1 LKRTFILVFS
11 LFCAYVPTE
20 VTAEEVSGLYSGQV
34 SVADQT
40 EQSRKSGVRD
50 ALAQVLVKLTGN
62 SNIMQ
67 VPGIQ
72 EAVSNT
78 DNYVAGVGYK
88 SLPAEQGEPAKTS
101 LQVSFSR
108 QAIDYLIR
116 WAQLPLLPSDRP
128 KLLIWIV
135 RDDPQSGR
143 KFVSDQTLPEF
154 TQQFEGLMQD
164 RGMPYRLPDFDLE
177 DQLSLSVNEAWGLQE
192 KAIEAA
198 SQRYQADGWVLL
210 RFFTTATGE
219 ARGAWMYQVGDQR
232 GFNDVRAETAGLFVP
247 LAVNGLVD
255 SLSAQFT
262 YIPQTDTSELVV
274 QINRVDSFS
283 DYQAVLSQLQKL
295 ELVQSLNVFAV
306 KGDKLFLTLDIEG
319 GVDLLESALARSGR
333 LENQTSQAARF
344 SGNLEF
350 DWIAK

>member
-1 LKRTFILVFS
+1 MKRTLILVFA
-11 LFCAYVPTE
+11 LFCTSVPAE

-40 EQSRKSGVRD
+40 EKSRESGVRD

-78 DNYVAGVGYK
+78 NNYVAGVGYK
-88 SLPAEQGEPAKTS
+88 SLPAEPGELPRTQ
-101 LQVSFSR
+101 LQASFSR
-108 QAIDYLIR
+108 QAVDHLIR
-116 WAQLPLLPSDRP
+116 WAKLPILPSDRP
-128 KLLIWIV
+128 ELLVWIV
-135 RDDPQSGR
+135 RDDPESGR
-143 KFVSDQTLPEF
+143 QFISTENLPEF
-154 TQQFEGLMQD
+154 MQLFDSLMSQ
-164 RGMPYRLPDFDLE
+164 RGMPYRLPEFDLE
-177 DQLSLSVNEAWGLQE
+177 DQLALSVNQAWGLQQQ
-192 KAIEAA
+192 AIEAA
-198 SQRYQADGWVLL
+198 SQRYAADGWVLL

-219 ARGAWMYQVGDQR
+219 ARGAWIYQVAGGR
-232 GFNDVRAETAGLFVP
+232 GFNDVRAASSELFMP
-247 LAVNGLVD
+247 LAVNDLVD
-255 SLSAQFT
+255 SLSTHFT
-262 YIPQTDTSELVV
+262 YIPQTDTSQLVV
-274 QINRVDSFS
+274 QVNQVDSYK
-283 DYQAVLSQLQKL
+283 DYQAVLAQLQKP

-306 KGDKLFLTLDIEG
+306 RGDRLFLTLNIEG
-319 GVDLLESALARSGR
+319 GVDLLESALVRSGR

>member
-1 LKRTFILVFS
+1 MKRTFILVFT
-11 LFCAYVPTE
+11 LFCTSLPAE
-20 VTAEEVSGLYSGQV
+20 VTAEEVSGLYSGQI

-40 EQSRKSGVRD
+40 EKSRKSGVRD

-67 VPGIQ
+67 VSGIK

-88 SLPAEQGEPAKTS
+88 SLPTEQGELPKTE

-108 QAIDYLIR
+108 QAIDHLIR
-116 WAQLPLLPSDRP
+116 WAQLPILPSDRP

-135 RDDPQSGR
+135 RDDPESGR
-143 KFVSDQTLPEF
+143 EFVSEQSFPEF
-154 TQQFEGLMQD
+154 TQQFDDLMQD
-164 RGMPYRLPDFDLE
+164 RGMPYRLPNFDLE
-177 DQLSLSVNEAWGLQE
+177 DELSLSVNEAWGLQE
-192 KAIEAA
+192 KAIELA
-198 SQRYQADGWVLL
+198 SQRYSADGWVLL
-210 RFFTTATGE
+210 RFFTTASGE
-219 ARGAWMYQVGDQR
+219 ARGTWMYQVAAAR
-232 GFNDVRAETAGLFVP
+232 GFNDVRAESSELFVP
-247 LAVNGLVD
+247 LAVNDLVD

-274 QINRVDSFS
+274 QINQVDSYG
-283 DYQAVLSQLQKL
+283 DYQAVISQLKKL
-295 ELVQSLNVFAV
+295 ELVQSVNVFAV

-319 GVDLLESALARSGR
+319 SVELLESALARSGR
-333 LENQTSQAARF
+333 LVNQTSQAARF

-350 DWIAK
+350 NWIAK

>member
-1 LKRTFILVFS
+1 MKRTLILVFA
-11 LFCAYVPTE
+11 LFCTYVPAK
-20 VTAEEVSGLYSGQV
+20 VTAEEVSGLYNGQI

-40 EQSRKSGVRD
+40 EKSRKSGVRD

-62 SNIMQ
+62 SKIMQ

-88 SLPAEQGEPAKTS
+88 SLPAEPGEPPKTE

-108 QAIDYLIR
+108 QAVDHLIR
-116 WAQLPLLPSDRP
+116 WAQLPILPSERP

-135 RDDPQSGR
+135 RDDPVSGR
-143 KFVSDQTLPEF
+143 QFVSNQNLPEF
-154 TQQFEGLMQD
+154 TQQFESFMQQ

-177 DQLSLSVNEAWGLQE
+177 DQLALSVNQAWGLQ
-192 KAIEAA
+192 KQAIELA
-198 SQRYQADGWVLL
+198 SQRYAADGWALL

-219 ARGAWMYQVGDQR
+219 ARGAWMYQVADQR
-232 GFNDVRAETAGLFVP
+232 GFNDVRAASSELLAS
-247 LAVNGLVD
+247 LAVNDLVD

-262 YIPQTDTSELVV
+262 YIPQTDASELVV
-274 QINRVDSFS
+274 QINQVDSYA

-295 ELVQSLNVFAV
+295 ELVQSLNVSAV
-306 KGDKLFLTLDIEG
+306 KSGSLFLTLNIEG
-319 GVDLLESALARSGR
+319 GVDLLESALVRSGR
-333 LENQTSQAARF
+333 LKNQTSQAARF

>member
-1 LKRTFILVFS
+1 MKRTFILVFA
-11 LFCAYVPTE
+11 LFCTSVPAK
-20 VTAEEVSGLYSGQV
+20 VTAEEVSGLYNGQI
-34 SVADQT
+34 SVADQA
-40 EQSRKSGVRD
+40 EESRKSGVHD

-62 SNIMQ
+62 SKIMQ

-88 SLPAEQGEPAKTS
+88 SLPAEPGEPPKTE

-108 QAIDYLIR
+108 QAVDHLIR
-116 WAQLPLLPSDRP
+116 WAQLPILPSERP

-135 RDDPQSGR
+135 RDDPVSGR
-143 KFVSDQTLPEF
+143 QFVSNQNLPEF
-154 TQQFEGLMQD
+154 TQQFESFMQQ

-177 DQLSLSVNEAWGLQE
+177 DQLALSVNQAWGLQ
-192 KAIEAA
+192 KQAIELA
-198 SQRYQADGWVLL
+198 SQRYAADGWALL

-219 ARGAWMYQVGDQR
+219 ARGAWMYQVADQR
-232 GFNDVRAETAGLFVP
+232 GFNDVRAASSELLAS
-247 LAVNGLVD
+247 LAVNDLVD

-262 YIPQTDTSELVV
+262 YIPQTDASELVV
-274 QINRVDSFS
+274 QINQVDSYA

-295 ELVQSLNVFAV
+295 ELVQSLNVSAV
-306 KGDKLFLTLDIEG
+306 KSGSLFLTLNIEG
-319 GVDLLESALARSGR
+319 GVDLLESALVRSGR
-333 LENQTSQAARF
+333 LKNQTSQAARF

>member
-1 LKRTFILVFS
+1 MKRTLILVFT
-11 LFCAYVPTE
+11 LFCIYVPTE
-20 VTAEEVSGLYSGQV
+20 VTAEEVSGLYSGLV
-34 SVADQT
+34 FVPDQS
-40 EQSRKSGVRD
+40 EQSRKLGVRD
-50 ALAQVLVKLTGN
+50 ALSQVLIKLTGN

-72 EAVSNT
+72 QAVTNT

-88 SLPAEQGEPAKTS
+88 GFPREQGDSLKTG

-108 QAIDYLIR
+108 QAIDHLIR
-116 WAQLPLLPSDRP
+116 WGQLPVLPSDRP

-135 RDDPQSGR
+135 RDDPETGR
-143 KFVSDQTLPEF
+143 QFVSKQTQPAF
-154 TQQFEGLMQD
+154 TQQFDSLMQN
-164 RGMPYRLPDFDLE
+164 RGMPYKLPAFDLE

-198 SQRYQADGWVLL
+198 SQRYATDGWMLL
-210 RFFTTATGE
+210 RFFTTTTGE
-219 ARGAWMYQVGDQR
+219 ARGSWMYRAAGLR
-232 GFNDVRAETAGLFVP
+232 GFNDVRAENSELLVSQ
-247 LAVNGLVD
+247 AVNDWVD

-262 YIPQTDTSELVV
+262 YIPQADTSELVV
-274 QINRVDSFS
+274 QINKVDSYV

-319 GVDLLESALARSGR
+319 GVDLLKSALVRSGR
-333 LENQTSQAARF
+333 LANQTSEAARF
-344 SGNLEF
+344 SGKLEF
-350 DWIAK
+350 DWISK

>member
-1 LKRTFILVFS
+1 LKRTLIFVFA
-11 LFCAYVPTE
+11 LFCTSVPAE
-20 VTAEEVSGLYSGQV
+20 VTAEEVFGLYSGQI

-40 EQSRKSGVRD
+40 EKSRKSGVRD

-72 EAVSNT
+72 EAVTNT

-88 SLPAEQGEPAKTS
+88 SLPAEPGELPKTQ

-108 QAIDYLIR
+108 QAIDHLIR
-116 WAQLPLLPSDRP
+116 WAKLPILPSDRP
-128 KLLIWIV
+128 ELLVWIV
-135 RDDPQSGR
+135 RDDPLSGR
-143 KFVSDQTLPEF
+143 QFVSSQTLPEF
-154 TQQFEGLMQD
+154 TQQFDGLMQQ
-164 RGMPYRLPDFDLE
+164 RGMPYRLPDFNLE
-177 DQLSLSVNEAWGLQE
+177 DQLALSVNQAWGLQE
-192 KAIEAA
+192 QAIDIA
-198 SQRYQADGWVLL
+198 SQRYAADGWALL

-219 ARGAWMYQVGDQR
+219 ARGAWMYRVAGRR
-232 GFNDVRAETAGLFVP
+232 GFNDVRAASSELFVP
-247 LAVNGLVD
+247 LAVNDLID
-255 SLSAQFT
+255 SFSAQFT
-262 YIPQTDTSELVV
+262 YVPQTDTSQLVV
-274 QINRVDSFS
+274 QINQVDSYK

-306 KGDKLFLTLDIEG
+306 KGDRLFLTLDIEG
-319 GVDLLESALARSGR
+319 GVDLLESALARSGS

>member
-1 LKRTFILVFS
+1 LKRTLILVFA
-11 LFCAYVPTE
+11 LFCTYVPTE
-20 VTAEEVSGLYSGQV
+20 VTAEEVSGLYSGQI

-40 EQSRKSGVRD
+40 DKSRQSGVRD

-72 EAVSNT
+72 DAVSNT

-88 SLPAEQGEPAKTS
+88 SLPAELGELPKTE
-101 LQVSFSR
+101 LQVNFSR
-108 QAIDYLIR
+108 QAIDRLIR
-116 WAQLPLLPSDRP
+116 EAQLPILPSERP

-135 RDDPQSGR
+135 RDDPLSGR
-143 KFVSDQTLPEF
+143 QFVSSQVLPEF
-154 TQQFEGLMQD
+154 TQQLDSLMQQ
-164 RGMPYRLPDFDLE
+164 RGMPYSLPDFDLE
-177 DQLSLSVNEAWGLQE
+177 DQRSLSVNQAWGLQKRE
-192 KAIEAA
+192 IEAA
-198 SQRYQADGWVLL
+198 SQRYAVDGWALL

-219 ARGAWMYQVGDQR
+219 ARGTWVYGVSALR
-232 GFNDVRAETAGLFVP
+232 GFNDVRAENSELFATT
-247 LAVNGLVD
+247 AVNQLVD

-262 YIPQTDTSELVV
+262 YIPQTNASELVV
-274 QINRVDSFS
+274 QINQVDSYA
-283 DYQAVLSQLQKL
+283 DYQAVLAQLQKL

-306 KGDKLFLTLDIEG
+306 KGDRLFLTLNIEG
-319 GVDLLESALARSGR
+319 GVDLLESALVRSGR
-333 LENQTSQAARF
+333 LTNQTSQAARF

>member
-1 LKRTFILVFS
+1 MKRTLILVFA
-11 LFCAYVPTE
+11 LFCSSVPAE
-20 VTAEEVSGLYSGQV
+20 VTAEEVSGLYNGQI

-40 EQSRKSGVRD
+40 EESRKSGVRD

-88 SLPAEQGEPAKTS
+88 SLPTEPGERPKTE

-108 QAIDYLIR
+108 QAVDHLIR
-116 WAQLPLLPSDRP
+116 WAQLPILPSERP

-135 RDDPQSGR
+135 RDDPESGR
-143 KFVSDQTLPEF
+143 QFVSTQSLPEI
-154 TQQFEGLMQD
+154 TQQFDSLMQQ

-177 DQLSLSVNEAWGLQE
+177 DQLALSVNQAWGLQE
-192 KAIEAA
+192 QAIELA
-198 SQRYQADGWVLL
+198 SQRYAADGWALL

-219 ARGAWMYQVGDQR
+219 ARGAWMYQAAGRR
-232 GFNDVRAETAGLFVP
+232 GFNDVRAASSELFVP
-247 LAVNGLVD
+247 LAVNDLID

-262 YIPQTDTSELVV
+262 YIPQTDTSQLVV
-274 QINRVDSFS
+274 QINQVDSYR
-283 DYQAVLSQLQKL
+283 DYQSVLSQLQKL

-333 LENQTSQAARF
+333 LENQTSQSARF

>member
-1 LKRTFILVFS
+1 MKRTLILVFA
-11 LFCAYVPTE
+11 LFCSSVPAE
-20 VTAEEVSGLYSGQV
+20 VTAEEVSGLYNGQI

-40 EQSRKSGVRD
+40 EESRKSGVRD

-88 SLPAEQGEPAKTS
+88 SLPTEPGERPKTE

-108 QAIDYLIR
+108 QAVDHLIR
-116 WAQLPLLPSDRP
+116 WAQLPILPSERP

-135 RDDPQSGR
+135 RDDPEGGR
-143 KFVSDQTLPEF
+143 QFVSTQSLPEI
-154 TQQFEGLMQD
+154 TQQFDSLMQQ

-177 DQLSLSVNEAWGLQE
+177 DQLALSVNQAWGLQE
-192 KAIEAA
+192 QAIELA
-198 SQRYQADGWVLL
+198 SQRYAADGWALL

-219 ARGAWMYQVGDQR
+219 ARGAWMYQAAGRR
-232 GFNDVRAETAGLFVP
+232 GFNDVRAASSELFVP
-247 LAVNGLVD
+247 LAVNDLID

-262 YIPQTDTSELVV
+262 YIPQTDTSQLVV
-274 QINRVDSFS
+274 QINQVDSYR
-283 DYQAVLSQLQKL
+283 DYQSVLSQLQKL

-306 KGDKLFLTLDIEG
+306 KGDRLFLTLDIEG
-319 GVDLLESALARSGR
+319 GVDLLESALVRNGR

-350 DWIAK
+350 DWITK